1 MGKRPAMNGSLRFKS
16 EEPVR
21 QPVPP
26 TSMGCLHAGDMVV
39 CRVRRCESSGK
50 EGEGISEP
58 RIEEMAGILER
69 PSLYQPMWWVR
80 VGDTLRY
87 VWTDEIERK
96 K

>member
-1 MGKRPAMNGSLRFKS
+1 MRRSLMFQS

-21 QPVPP
+21 QPKIP
-26 TSMGCLHAGDMVV
+26 TERGCFKSGDSVV

-58 RIEEMAGILER
+58 RVEEMEGTLER

-80 VGDTLRY
+80 VGDSLRY